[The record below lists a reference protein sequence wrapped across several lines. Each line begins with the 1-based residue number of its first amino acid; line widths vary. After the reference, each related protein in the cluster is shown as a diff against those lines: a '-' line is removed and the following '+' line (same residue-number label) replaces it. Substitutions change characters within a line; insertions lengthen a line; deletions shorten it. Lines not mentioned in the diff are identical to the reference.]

1 MSALLIY
8 IYRIIHNENQKRSEI
23 EEESWVNTGLFVCL
37 FLVRSDGRRNMS
49 AVLLVQRVVNNRTVL
64 QSHLE
69 FDKIDSYIF
78 IIKVSVHRGQEH
90 TLPVLGST

>member
-1 MSALLIY
+1 
-8 IYRIIHNENQKRSEI
+8 
-23 EEESWVNTGLFVCL
+23 
-37 FLVRSDGRRNMS
+37 MS